1 MTKNAVHIVFSG
13 GGTAGHLFP
22 GLAVAE
28 RLAEAIPH
36 SRITFCGVGK
46 PLERQSVAGAGF
58 EYFTLPARPLP
69 RGVGEAVAFVLEQF
83 SSFVAAGRFLRDE
96 NVDAVVGLGG
106 YASVPMARAAIKRN
120 VPLVLLEQNAV
131 PGKANRW
138 LAKGASLICTSF
150 DQTRAKLR
158 CRCPVRMTG
167 NPIRRRFLTKPRPL
181 VGQPPPTVL
190 GDSAQP
196 RAAVLH
202 YGISSMRDE
211 APHRQLLVLGGS
223 GGAHALNENV
233 PPALYKVSRQLRGWR
248 IVHQCGAS
256 DLDATRTLYRKF
268 ALNAVV
274 EPFLDDVPAT
284 LAATDLAITRAGG
297 STLAELAAAGV
308 PAVLVPYP
316 HATDDHQAINARHYA
331 SGHGCI
337 TIDERKLAGRFD
349 DELAEKLCFLLANDN
364 LRRRMSAAMRD
375 LARPHAAE
383 DVAELVWSIASSRSR
398 HRETQLV

>member
-1 MTKNAVHIVFSG
+1 
-13 GGTAGHLFP
+13 
-22 GLAVAE
+22 VAE
-28 RLAEAIPH
+28 RLAEAIPRA
-36 SRITFCGVGK
+36 RITFCGVGK

-58 EYFTLPARPLP
+58 EYFTLSARPLP

-83 SSFVAAGRFLRDE
+83 SSFVAASRFLRE
-96 NVDAVVGLGG
+96 ERVDAVVGLGG
-106 YASVPMARAAIKRN
+106 YASAPMARAAIRRN

-131 PGKANRW
+131 PGKATRW
-138 LAKGASLICTSF
+138 LANGASLICTSF

-167 NPIRRRFLTKPRPL
+167 NPIRRRFLTKPQPVVAPL
-181 VGQPPPTVL
+181 SFKHGGATN
-190 GDSAQP
+190 GRGFMGENP
-196 RAAVLH
+196 R
-202 YGISSMRDE
+202 
-211 APHRQLLVLGGS
+211 RQLLVLGGS

-248 IVHQCGAS
+248 IVHQCGNS
-256 DLDATRTLYRKF
+256 DLEATRALYRKF
-268 ALNAVV
+268 ALDAAV
-274 EPFLDDVPAT
+274 EPFLDDMPAT

-297 STLAELAAAGV
+297 STLAELAASGV

-337 TIDERKLAGRFD
+337 TIDGRKLAGRLD
-349 DELAEKLCFLLANDN
+349 DELAEKLCFLLANDD
-364 LRRRMSAAMRD
+364 LRRRMSAAMCE

-383 DVAELVWSIASSRSR
+383 DVADLVWSIASSRSR
-398 HRETQLV
+398 PMETQLV